1 MQLQCLQDFQG
12 KTAFT
17 MVYSPDY
24 AGEKYVCIRY
34 GPYTTAPIISV
45 ARRSIETIVWEIFD
59 SD

>member
-45 ARRSIETIVWEIFD
+45 ARRSIETIV
-59 SD
+59 